1 MADYKT
7 LFKPIKVGGTTI
19 KNRLVM
25 SPMVTNFA
33 ELDGGLSRKH
43 FAYIRE
49 RARGG
54 VGLIITEATSVSW
67 PEGKIA
73 ERQISMKTD
82 DVTTDLR
89 ELADSVHAFGAKLLP
104 QIHHGGFMAVPGF
117 CGGVQSMA
125 PSAVNGARE
134 MTLDDIARVK
144 QDFIDA
150 AVRAQ
155 KAGFDGVEVHAAH
168 MYLLSQFLSPA
179 FNHREDAYGGSIE
192 NRGRLLKEIITGIRE
207 ACPSPFI
214 LDVRLGVCDANIP
227 GGLELEDG
235 VKFAKMCEDAGA
247 DMLNVSV
254 GCYSLLETETTQWDP
269 EGVFLHMSEAV
280 KGVVSIPIS
289 VVGKMRTPDFCAE
302 AIESGKTDMVT
313 IGRQFICDP
322 HWANKVRQGKFDQIR
337 TCLNCLD
344 GCVGQF
350 YFNHNTVRCSINPY
364 VGYEDLYNEHNIN
377 KKGVSEKIVVVGG
390 GISGMQFSIISK
402 QRGNEVILL
411 EKGDHL
417 GGNMYLAG
425 KTPFKTDVQKALAWF
440 EQETKRVGV
449 DIRMNTP
456 ATVESIVALK
466 PDKVVLS
473 MGTVSAQP
481 PIPGLDKAVSAED
494 YLLQDTPEKAGSK
507 VVVVGGGTVG
517 CEVAHKLAEEGCKV
531 TVIEMLPELCNGH
544 EFAHKMLLTN
554 YLNEKA
560 EVYTSATV
568 TEIAEG
574 KVCFKD
580 AEGAEKAVDADK
592 VIYATGMKAVSG
604 ELYDALSDLGC
615 EVYRIGDWKV
625 QTNFLNSTRSAFEL
639 AYSI

>member
-1 MADYKT
+1 MADIKT
-7 LFKPIKVGGTTI
+7 IFKPLKIGGTTV

-73 ERQISMKTD
+73 ERQLSMKTD

-89 ELADSVHAFGAKLLP
+89 ELADSVHAFGAKIMP

-117 CGGVQSMA
+117 CGGQQSMA

-134 MTLDDIARVK
+134 MTLEDISRVR

-179 FNHREDAYGGSIE
+179 FNQRTDEYGGSVE
-192 NRGRLLKEIITGIRE
+192 NRGRLLKEIVSGIRE
-207 ACPSPFI
+207 ACPAPFI
-214 LDVRLGVCDANIP
+214 LDVRLGVFDANIP
-227 GGLELEDG
+227 GGLEIEDG
-235 VKFAKMCEDAGA
+235 VKFAAMCEEAGA

-269 EGVFLHMSEAV
+269 EGVFLDKAEAV
-280 KGVVSIPIS
+280 KAVVSIPIS
-289 VVGKMRTPDFCAE
+289 IVGKMRTPEFIAE
-302 AIESGKTDMVT
+302 AIESGKTDMAT

-322 HWANKVRQGKFDQIR
+322 HWANKVQQGKLDQVR

-364 VGYEDLYNEHNIN
+364 VGYEDLYNEHNIA
-377 KKGVSEKIVVVGG
+377 KKGVTDKIIVVGG
-390 GISGMQFSIISK
+390 GIAGMQFAIISK
-402 QRGNEVILL
+402 QRGNDVILL
-411 EKGDHL
+411 EQSDHL

-425 KTPFKTDVQKALAWF
+425 KTPFKTDVQSALAWF

-449 DIRMNTP
+449 DVRLNTP
-456 ATVESIVALK
+456 ATLETIAELE
-466 PDKVVLS
+466 PDKVVLA
-473 MGTVSAQP
+473 MGTVSAKP
-481 PIPGLDKAVSAED
+481 PIKGLENATSAEE
-494 YLLQDTPEKAGSK
+494 YLLNDMTGEAGSK

-517 CEVAHKLAEEGCKV
+517 CEVAHKLSEEGCEV

-554 YLNEKA
+554 YLNEHGK
-560 EVYTSATV
+560 VFTSSTV
-568 TEIAEG
+568 TSIDAD

-580 AEGAEKAVDADK
+580 AEGAEQCVAADK
-592 VIYATGMKAVSG
+592 VYYATGVKAVSG
-604 ELYDALSDLGC
+604 DLFDALIDKGC

-625 QTNFLNSTRSAFEL
+625 PTNFLNSTRSAFEL
-639 AYSI
+639 AYCI